1 MADTAITLGADL
13 AEIARMNLWLDA
25 NHGASED
32 VFERMKLCLNEAVE
46 NTIRYG
52 LKSGQGGKV
61 EVRLGQKG
69 GCAEIE
75 IIDNGVE
82 FDPLERA
89 SPEAMTDLESAS
101 IGGFGIL
108 LMREAATSLEYERR
122 EGRNVLTARF
132 CQREA

>member
-1 MADTAITLGADL
+1 
-13 AEIARMNLWLDA
+13 MNLWLEA
-25 NHGASED
+25 NHGASEE

-52 LKSGQGGKV
+52 FEAGQGGEV
-61 EVRLGQKG
+61 EVRLGQTG

-75 IIDNGVE
+75 IIDNGRA

-89 SPEAMTDLESAS
+89 APEAMTDLETAS

-108 LMREAATSLEYERR
+108 LMREAASSLEYERR
-122 EGRNVLTARF
+122 GDRNILIARF
-132 CQREA
+132 CERGV

>member
-13 AEIARMNLWLDA
+13 AEIARMNLWLEA

-52 LKSGQGGKV
+52 FHAGQGGEV

-89 SPEAMTDLESAS
+89 SPEAMTDLETAS

-122 EGRNVLTARF
+122 GGHNVLTARF
-132 CQREA
+132 CERGA

>member
-1 MADTAITLGADL
+1 MALKAITLGVDL
-13 AEIARMNLWLDA
+13 AEIARMNLWLEA
-25 NHGASED
+25 NHGASDD

-46 NTIRYG
+46 NAIRYG
-52 LKSGQGGKV
+52 FELGQGGTV

-69 GCAEIE
+69 GCPEVE
-75 IIDNGVE
+75 IIDNGKE

-89 SPEAMTDLESAS
+89 SAEAMTDLESAS

-122 EGRNVLTARF
+122 EGCNVLIARF
-132 CQREA
+132 CERGA

>member
-1 MADTAITLGADL
+1 MADTAITLQADL
-13 AEIARMNLWLDA
+13 AEIARMNLWLEA

-52 LKSGQGGKV
+52 FDAGQGGRV

-89 SPEAMTDLESAS
+89 SPDAMTDLETAS
-101 IGGFGIL
+101 IGGFGIV

-122 EGRNVLTARF
+122 EGRNVLIARF
-132 CQREA
+132 CERGA

>member
-13 AEIARMNLWLDA
+13 AEIARMNLWLEA
-25 NHGASED
+25 NHGASEE

-52 LKSGQGGKV
+52 FEAGQGGEV
-61 EVRLGQKG
+61 EVRLGQTG

-75 IIDNGVE
+75 IIDNGRA

-89 SPEAMTDLESAS
+89 APEAMTDLETAS

-108 LMREAATSLEYERR
+108 LMREAASSLEYERR
-122 EGRNVLTARF
+122 GDRNILIARF
-132 CQREA
+132 CERGV